1 MKAFLTLAM
10 LLSVLLGACA
20 TYDGDGRS
28 YGGYGNK
35 TCQAIATDPWAG
47 PDRMP
52 STCQRLN
59 RPR

>member
-1 MKAFLTLAM
+1 MLAV
-10 LLSVLLGACA
+10 LLSVLLGGCA

-35 TCQAIATDPWAG
+35 ECQAIAMDPWAG
-47 PDRMP
+47 PDKMP